1 MNIKI
6 KEITMVFNN
15 KKESKDLAKH
25 YKEMIAKTF
34 QEWRPRIGAA
44 PNKNGW
50 DNVFKCQIP
59 SRREIL
65 MARDAMLQ
73 DNILAAKVLGVKV
86 DINSIEPEPYV
97 SPFDKESA

>member
-6 KEITMVFNN
+6 KEITMVFTN
-15 KKESKDLAKH
+15 KKDHTDLATH
-25 YKEMIAKTF
+25 YKNLIAKVF
-34 QEWRPRIGAA
+34 NDWRPRIGAA

-59 SRREIL
+59 SRREVL

-73 DNILAAKVLGVKV
+73 DIMLEAKVLGVKV
-86 DINSIEPEPYV
+86 EVGSIEPEPYV